1 MDAGVVVGFKTPG
14 NVWCSGDEL
23 TSGWH
28 RIRDRD
34 RTTPDSQLAYLIKV
48 RNSQADMWCRS
59 SICIRMYDLIISR
72 NSTIAYR
79 SFDDQLSP
87 NIH

>member
-34 RTTPDSQLAYLIKV
+34 RTTPDSQLAYLVKV
-48 RNSQADMWCRS
+48 ARQ
-59 SICIRMYDLIISR
+59 ICGVDPAFVYACM
-72 NSTIAYR
+72 T
-79 SFDDQLSP
+79 
-87 NIH
+87 